1 MQSDLPPS
9 AAPPDPQ
16 AIQQRLQKIRQA
28 AVIGLM
34 AFSLLIL
41 LLALYLISTSVQNDI
56 ARSEANLASLQSQLI
71 RLQTPAP
78 AVQELL
84 TTLSTTLTLANKLEA
99 ARPTIGHQWPALI
112 AVLGSYDPAAITLTA
127 LRQEGNRITLTG
139 QAINDSSAV
148 AYVNQLEESTLF
160 TSVVLES
167 IVLVTPTPRPDA
179 APNAAEPVASAP
191 ALVDFVITIE
201 LSVTTP

>member
-9 AAPPDPQ
+9 AAPPDTQ
-16 AIQQRLQKIRQA
+16 ATLQRLQQLRQA
-28 AVIGLM
+28 TVIGLM

-56 ARSEANLASLQSQLI
+56 ARSEANLASLQSQII

-78 AVQELL
+78 SVQELL
-84 TTLSTTLTLANKLEA
+84 TTLTTTLTLADKLEA
-99 ARPTIGHQWPALI
+99 ARPAIGHQWPTLV
-112 AVLGSYDPAAITLTA
+112 AVLGGYDPAAITLTA

-139 QAINDSSAV
+139 QAITDSSAV
-148 AYVNQLEESTLF
+148 AYVHRLEESPLF

-167 IVLVTPTPRPDA
+167 IVLVTPTQQPGA
-179 APNAAEPVASAP
+179 EPNAAEPVASAP